1 MFLVPEKKSPLLVRC
16 RPYNKLQG
24 KFLWGQEFEIS
35 ANFNRMQLGK
45 MQLNHKTQHTKM
57 TGFK

>member
-1 MFLVPEKKSPLLVRC
+1 MFLVPEKKKSFIG
-16 RPYNKLQG
+16 PYNKLQG

-35 ANFNRMQLGK
+35 ANFNSMQLGK
-45 MQLNHKTQHTKM
+45 MQLNHKAQHTKM

>member
-1 MFLVPEKKSPLLVRC
+1 MFLVPEKKKSFIG
-16 RPYNKLQG
+16 PYNKLQG

>member
-1 MFLVPEKKSPLLVRC
+1 MCIGLKVLIGQAPS
-16 RPYNKLQG
+16 NQLQG

-45 MQLNHKTQHTKM
+45 MQQNHKTQHTKM